1 MDNTENCLNLIGKI
15 IKEERE
21 KNHLTQ
27 GDLAKKM
34 QIDTSQICK
43 YEKGTISGIY
53 NLYNLAVTLK
63 ISFDNLLELAFVS
76 KNEYSNFS
84 PRDKYERIGRN
95 FFKCLAYLFRLNEI
109 QIINN
114 NTGQVA
120 DKIYVEANNFTLD
133 QYSDNYSIR
142 IQNRTII
149 QFIIK
154 LCMTFSDTKIR
165 NSTKVTDEFIEGYAR
180 DLEQFLKTS
189 FEERKNKNFNDIV
202 ETSDNA

>member
-1 MDNTENCLNLIGKI
+1 
-15 IKEERE
+15 
-21 KNHLTQ
+21 
-27 GDLAKKM
+27 
-34 QIDTSQICK
+34 
-43 YEKGTISGIY
+43 
-53 NLYNLAVTLK
+53 
-63 ISFDNLLELAFVS
+63 
-76 KNEYSNFS
+76 
-84 PRDKYERIGRN
+84 
-95 FFKCLAYLFRLNEI
+95 LFRLNEI

-154 LCMTFSDTKIR
+154 LCLTFSDTKIR

-189 FEERKNKNFNDIV
+189 FEERKNKNFDDIV
-202 ETSDNA
+202 ETIDNA